1 MSSQSSLYGEIR
13 EQHRKMK
20 DMSLKGKLEYF
31 WYYYKIHTF
40 AVIAVIVLAGTFIYQ
55 LATSK
60 DSAFY
65 AVFISSDTVVTDN
78 QTWDV
83 DFAEYAGIDTD
94 KYSVVFDTS
103 FIFSNNGM
111 ADYTM
116 SSIEKLVAM
125 ASAGMIDIVVADT
138 AAFEKLARSEF
149 YLNLEEALPQE
160 TLEKFRDYLYYTDAA
175 AFDDGYDDAFQT
187 LEEIQNPDEYIIDHH
202 DPSAME
208 KPVLV
213 GISLPADSKIM
224 EAGCYNYLAA
234 NGTTYQGYPSEAVF
248 GIPATTEHLDTI
260 VQFLDFIM
268 EK

>member
-40 AVIAVIVLAGTFIYQ
+40 AVIAVIILAGTFIYQ

-65 AVFISSDTVVTDN
+65 AVFISSDTFVTDE

-103 FIFSNNGM
+103 FTFSNNGM

-187 LEEIQNPDEYIIDHH
+187 LEEIQNPDEYII
-202 DPSAME
+202 
-208 KPVLV
+208 
-213 GISLPADSKIM
+213 LPADSKIM

>member
-13 EQHRKMK
+13 EQHQKMK

-40 AVIAVIVLAGTFIYQ
+40 VILAVLILAGTFIYQ
-55 LATSK
+55 IATSK
-60 DSAFY
+60 DAAFY
-65 AVFISSDTVVTDN
+65 AVLISSDTYTADE
-78 QTWDV
+78 QTWDA

-103 FIFSNNGM
+103 FIFSSNGL

-125 ASAGMIDIVVADT
+125 ASAGMIDVVVADT

-149 YLNLEEALPQE
+149 YLNLEEALPPE
-160 TLEKFRDYLYYTDAA
+160 TLEKFRDCLYYTDAA
-175 AFDDGYDDAFQT
+175 AFDDGYDDTFQS
-187 LEEIQNPDEYIIDHH
+187 LEEIQNPDEFIIDHH

-224 EAGCYNYLAA
+224 ASGCYDYLAA
-234 NGTTYQGYPSEAVF
+234 GNTTYQGYPSEAVL
-248 GIPATTEHLDTI
+248 GIPATTEHLGTI
-260 VQFLDFIM
+260 VCFLDFIM